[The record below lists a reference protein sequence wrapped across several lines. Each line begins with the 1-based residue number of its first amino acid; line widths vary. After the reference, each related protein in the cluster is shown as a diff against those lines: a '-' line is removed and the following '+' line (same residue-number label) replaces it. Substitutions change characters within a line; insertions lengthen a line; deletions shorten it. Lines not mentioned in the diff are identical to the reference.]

1 MATATTTAPRW
12 KTSVGI
18 WAFGPAGTRFV
29 PGGYH
34 PELAGVPVAERVH
47 RAVAGLG
54 PLVHGYE
61 FHYASEITADNLADI
76 QAALGPEHDI
86 YCICYGLVPQARFKL
101 GSLCNPD
108 PGLRAQALAHH
119 REAIDLA
126 AKVGA
131 RYIIWR
137 GNEGYNYNLMRD
149 YATTWG
155 HFLEGLAAVIEHARQ
170 RGVPVFLEHK
180 NSEPAMQILMR
191 NVGMALFIIYK
202 LQSLGGDVAHVQ
214 VNMDWQHLIMNNEPL
229 GEFAALLLREGRM
242 GHQHAN
248 SGWGAFDDDN
258 MTGASF
264 LEQTIDLA
272 RVLASGGYQGRIG
285 FDLYPYTEDPV
296 AAVRRSVLQWEF
308 LADVARRIDPAAL
321 AEAQAAADAVGAYTA
336 LFAAL
341 GLTPEFE
348 RRVLEDYRTR

>member
-1 MATATTTAPRW
+1 MPKGLTNPRW

-34 PELAGVPVAERVH
+34 PEMARVPVEERLA

-61 FHYASEITADNLADI
+61 FHYGSEITEENLPRI
-76 QAALGPEHDI
+76 QATLGAEHDI
-86 YCICYGLVPQARFKL
+86 YCICYGLVPNPRFKL
-101 GSLCNPD
+101 GSLANPD
-108 PGLRAQALAHH
+108 PALRAEALAHH
-119 REAIDLA
+119 RAAIDLA
-126 AKVGA
+126 ATVGA
-131 RYIIWR
+131 RYIIWP

-149 YATTWG
+149 YGATWG
-155 HFLEGLAAVIEHARQ
+155 HFLEGLQATVEYAAR
-170 RGVPVFLEHK
+170 RGVTVFLEHK

-202 LQSLGGDVAHVQ
+202 LQSLGTDVSQLQ

-248 SGWGAFDDDN
+248 SGWGSFDDDN

-264 LEQTIDLA
+264 IEQTVDLA
-272 RVLASGGYQGRIG
+272 RVLAEGGYRGRIG
-285 FDLYPYTEDPV
+285 FDLYPYTEDTV

-308 LADVARRIDPAAL
+308 LTDVALRIDSERLAA
-321 AEAQAAADAVGAYTA
+321 AKARADAVGAYSA
-336 LFAAL
+336 FFAAL
-341 GLTPEFE
+341 GLTEE
-348 RRVLEDYRTR
+348 YEERVLADYRTR

>member
-1 MATATTTAPRW
+1 MAATGTEPRW

-34 PELAGVPVAERVH
+34 PEVVDVPVAERVH

-54 PLVHGYE
+54 PLMHGYE
-61 FHYASEITADNLADI
+61 FHYGSEITADNLADI
-76 QAALGPEHDI
+76 QAALGSDHDI

-131 RYIIWR
+131 RYIIWP

-149 YATTWG
+149 YGATWG
-155 HFLEGLAAVIEHARQ
+155 HFLEGLAAVVEHARR
-170 RGVPVFLEHK
+170 RGVTVFLEHK

-202 LQSLGGDVAHVQ
+202 LQSLGNDVSHVQ

-272 RVLASGGYQGRIG
+272 RVLAAGGYQGRIG

-308 LADVARRIDPAAL
+308 LADVARRIDPEAL
-321 AEAQAAADAVGAYTA
+321 AAAQASADAVGAYTA
-336 LFAAL
+336 MFAAL

-348 RRVLEDYRTR
+348 RRILEDYRTR